1 MIRSVKFWIGC
12 FVLAAL
18 VGSSLVHQFVF
29 DSNIKKVVVLY
40 NEKDEAVKA
49 APLPASLEMPFGT
62 DRQGYDMFAKVVQ
75 GAKYTIPFAILIAL
89 LRVVIAFFIAIPYAF
104 YFPLWARKGL
114 EKLLSSFYYV
124 PLTILAIFLLQ
135 PVLTEQLSGDKE
147 YFTYSFFMRIFLEV
161 SILTLLVVP
170 LVSVMIGNMI
180 TAQLKEEFIQSSQ
193 VLGAGKLRIFMKHV
207 VPHLL
212 PKLFIVVTQQCVSAL
227 IIFAHLGYFQLF
239 IGGTDVCYA
248 PFCDI
253 PPQSI
258 SNEWSGLI
266 GEYYQNIFAHPLIAL
281 GPVIMF
287 GIAIYSFN
295 LVTEG
300 LQTHFESG
308 RQREKADREEE
319 KEDKIVTGSTN
330 FKFINQEGA

>member
-1 MIRSVKFWIGC
+1 MIRSIKFWAGC
-12 FVLAAL
+12 IVLAAL
-18 VGSSLVHQFVF
+18 IGSSLVHQMVF
-29 DSNIKKVVVLY
+29 DSKIKKVPVLY
-40 NEKDEAVKA
+40 NDKGEAVKA
-49 APLPASLEMPFGT
+49 APLPASPDMPFGT
-62 DRQGYDMFAKVVQ
+62 DRQGYDMFAKVMQ

-89 LRVVIAFFIAIPYAF
+89 QRVVIAFFIAIPYAF
-104 YFPLWARKGL
+104 YFPSWARKGL
-114 EKLLSSFYYV
+114 EQLLSSFYYV
-124 PLTILAIFLLQ
+124 PLTIIAIFLLE
-135 PVLTEQLSGDKE
+135 PVLVERIAGEKE
-147 YFTYSFFMRIFLEV
+147 YFTYDFSVRIFLEV

-170 LVSVMIGNMI
+170 MVSVMIGNMM

-193 VLGAGKLRIFMKHV
+193 VLGAGKIRIFRKHV

-212 PKLFIVVTQQCVSAL
+212 PKLCIVFTQQCVSVL
-227 IIFAHLGYFQLF
+227 IIFAHLGYFKLF
-239 IGGTDVCYA
+239 FGGTDVCYT

-287 GIAIYSFN
+287 GIAIYAFN

-300 LQTHFESG
+300 LQTHFASG
-308 RQREKADREEE
+308 KRKRTYKKEE
-319 KEDKIVTGSTN
+319 KEDTIPAGAEQFT
-330 FKFINQEGA
+330 FINEKGA